1 MILRRSNMTKKEL
14 VEVIR
19 KVVKSEVKKAVKTA
33 ITEMTQPKA
42 IASGGITSLQEVL
55 KQTEE
60 QDSWQSMGEFNSNDA
75 RGKFQAMQGGN
86 PIAAAQNE
94 LLSNPAVQADE
105 SLQKAFT
112 RDYSA
117 LVKKM
122 KR

>member
-1 MILRRSNMTKKEL
+1 MTKKEL

-19 KVVKSEVKKAVKTA
+19 KVVKSEVKKVVKTA
-33 ITEMTQPKA
+33 ITEMTQPKP

-55 KQTEE
+55 RQTEE
-60 QDSWQSMGEFNSNDA
+60 QDNWQSIGEFNSDDA
-75 RGKFQAMQGGN
+75 RGKFAAMQGGN
-86 PIAAAQNE
+86 TIAAAQNE
-94 LLSNPAVQADE
+94 LLMDPTVQKEE

-112 RDYSA
+112 RDYTA